1 MSHRD
6 VERRDTLVTNEK
18 IKVDDPT
25 FVFYFRDV
33 RDDTIDCPT
42 PSAGCRGDVGMTQST
57 ARPPSAGGRGDVEMM
72 PPIATRF
79 GPVSS
84 SENGP
89 EMRRKSSRKRGVFR
103 TFYKFAPRFEKT
115 GEIPRL
121 SQRVRGREIRTSKKK
136 DLFFTEGFHPPY
148 EALELPNNRRDKS
161 PRFVD
166 RLGPPSRQH
175 FRVGNRCHS
184 TPYGLAA
191 RDIFFFI
198 FCATAS
204 PSATE

>member
-1 MSHRD
+1 MMQSTARH
-6 VERRDTLVTNEK
+6 
-18 IKVDDPT
+18 
-25 FVFYFRDV
+25 
-33 RDDTIDCPT
+33 
-42 PSAGCRGDVGMTQST
+42 PSAGCRGDVELTQST
-57 ARPPSAGGRGDVEMM
+57 ARPPSAGGRGDVEML

-84 SENGP
+84 PENGP